1 MQNDSLNLLTFA
13 IENFFA
19 KKDYD
24 TSYKCV
30 QVYCGLT
37 MKEHDL
43 KHETRKIEV
52 FFKIS
57 FLYIFNPLF
66 SVKTKQYLIESY
78 KGSGGS
84 FKQRKA

>member
-1 MQNDSLNLLTFA
+1 
-13 IENFFA
+13 
-19 KKDYD
+19 
-24 TSYKCV
+24 
-30 QVYCGLT
+30 

-52 FFKIS
+52 LFFKIS
-57 FLYIFNPLF
+57 FLYIFNPFF